1 MRLFLRLDLLESTG
15 VSGAA
20 SPRGGAAVPAGAD
33 ELSETKLL
41 GTRRL
46 QGLELQNSLFVFRQ
60 SNFCSFWGPEGTK
73 NKTDYNA
80 LAAQPTLNGNWGK
93 GGLLI
98 RFSWHTQHLP
108 AELLSHFIPAF
119 NPFSLSATLSFR
131 CLISPGAVL
140 TNV

>member
-46 QGLELQNSLFVFRQ
+46 QGLELQKQPLCLPSVQFLLFLGARRDEEQ
-60 SNFCSFWGPEGTK
+60 
-73 NKTDYNA
+73 
-80 LAAQPTLNGNWGK
+80 NG
-93 GGLLI
+93 L
-98 RFSWHTQHLP
+98 
-108 AELLSHFIPAF
+108 
-119 NPFSLSATLSFR
+119 
-131 CLISPGAVL
+131 
-140 TNV
+140 